1 MRRQNF
7 LKKNVSGY
15 KKGERNMT
23 EQALNEAIRRLITK
37 RMTAD
42 EEEQERLNT
51 KLTKLY
57 EIKYLM
63 IQQRVHQG

>member
-1 MRRQNF
+1 
-7 LKKNVSGY
+7 
-15 KKGERNMT
+15 MT